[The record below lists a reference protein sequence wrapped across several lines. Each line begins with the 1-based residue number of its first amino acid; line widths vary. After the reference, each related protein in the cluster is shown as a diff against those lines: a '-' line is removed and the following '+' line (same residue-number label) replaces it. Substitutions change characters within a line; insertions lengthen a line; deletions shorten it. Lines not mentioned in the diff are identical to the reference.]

1 MQQQHWP
8 AVYTDK
14 DRPNREVMCL
24 DAARYSILAPNAIP
38 AGFVDGKVVTEKV
51 LLALA
56 LDQNEYRLGH
66 TKVFFRAGVLGM
78 LEDMRDE
85 RLSKIIANFQ
95 ARIRGYIIRQNYKK
109 LQEQRYIFNSLLQ
122 NPTVSNR
129 GLWIVRKILTN
140 FIVNV
145 LLTGLTNTVDGAYCE
160 ISFHFQISVSG
171 LIRKMA
177 TFF

>member
-1 MQQQHWP
+1 M
-8 AVYTDK
+8 
-14 DRPNREVMCL
+14 

-109 LQEQRYIFNSLLQ
+109 LQEQRYIFNSLPQ

-129 GLWIVRKILTN
+129 DL
-140 FIVNV
+140 
-145 LLTGLTNTVDGAYCE
+145 
-160 ISFHFQISVSG
+160 
-171 LIRKMA
+171 
-177 TFF
+177 